1 MTGMKRL
8 AAVIVPLMLFALA
21 CGDAASTQTPLPQE
35 VAATVQ
41 PIAAETQTARPL
53 YTGGPDIEATI
64 VARVQAT
71 VRALLNATPIPSPTP
86 TQAAPTPTPEPT
98 SFTTQIGGSFNT
110 AQPPTA
116 TPSTQTSPSAT
127 PSTQTSPTTTPS
139 PTESPGQAV
148 GCNVAGEGLKIS
160 AWINGTLV
168 ASTLVQSGRYLL
180 LVEQST
186 GDSFTGQTITFT
198 VGNSTAEQVVT
209 WKEGE
214 GTELDLTAQ
223 GSGQSRLVPTGFDLV
238 SLKGGPLAQPLPP
251 HAILGSVFVGSC

>member
-1 MTGMKRL
+1 MKRL

-41 PIAAETQTARPL
+41 PIAAKTQTARPL

-110 AQPPTA
+110 AQPPTVTPQPQTPPTA
-116 TPSTQTSPSAT
+116 TPG
-127 PSTQTSPTTTPS
+127 
-139 PTESPGQAV
+139 PTESPGQSV
-148 GCNVAGEGLKIS
+148 GCNVAEEGLKIS

-251 HAILGSVFVGSC
+251 HAILGSVFVGNC

>member
-1 MTGMKRL
+1 MKRL

-21 CGDAASTQTPLPQE
+21 CGDAASTQTPLLQE

-41 PIAAETQTARPL
+41 VIAFETQTASPP

-110 AQPPTA
+110 AQPPTV
-116 TPSTQTSPSAT
+116 TPRP
-127 PSTQTSPTTTPS
+127 QTSPTVTPRPQTS
-139 PTESPGQAV
+139 PIATLGPTESPGQTV
-148 GCNVAGEGLKIS
+148 GCNVAGEGLKVS

-180 LVEQST
+180 LVKQST

-198 VGNSTAEQVVT
+198 VGNSTADQVVT

-214 GTELDLTAQ
+214 VTELDLTAP
-223 GSGQSRLVPTGFDLV
+223 GSGQSRLVPAGFDLV
-238 SLKGGPLAQPLPP
+238 SSKGGPLAQPLPP
-251 HAILGSVFVGSC
+251 HAILGSVFDGNC

>member
-1 MTGMKRL
+1 MTGIKRL
-8 AAVIVPLMLFALA
+8 AVVIVPLMLFALA

-41 PIAAETQTARPL
+41 AIAAETQTASPP
-53 YTGGPDIEATI
+53 YAGGPDIEATI

-86 TQAAPTPTPEPT
+86 TQAAHTPTPEPT

-110 AQPPTA
+110 AQPPTV
-116 TPSTQTSPSAT
+116 TPRP
-127 PSTQTSPTTTPS
+127 QTSPTATPS

-148 GCNVAGEGLKIS
+148 GCNVAGEGLKVS

-180 LVEQST
+180 LVDQST

-198 VGNSTAEQVVT
+198 VGNSTADQMVT

-214 GTELDLTAQ
+214 GTELDLTAP
-223 GSGQSRLVPTGFDLV
+223 GSGQSRLVPTGFGLV
-238 SLKGGPLAQPLPP
+238 SSKGGPLAQPLPP
-251 HAILGSVFVGSC
+251 HAILGSVFVGNC

>member
-1 MTGMKRL
+1 MTGMKGL

-21 CGDAASTQTPLPQE
+21 CGVAASTQTPLPQE
-35 VAATVQ
+35 VVATVQ
-41 PIAAETQTARPL
+41 AIAAETQTARPL

-110 AQPPTA
+110 AQPPTV
-116 TPSTQTSPSAT
+116 TPRP
-127 PSTQTSPTTTPS
+127 QTSPTATPRPQTLPTASPS
-139 PTESPGQAV
+139 PTESLGQAV

-198 VGNSTAEQVVT
+198 VGNSTAEQVTT
-209 WKEGE
+209 WKWG
-214 GTELDLTAQ
+214 GTEMLDLTAQ
-223 GSGQSRLVPTGFDLV
+223 GSGQSRLSPTGFDLV
-238 SLKGGPLAQPLPP
+238 SSKGGPLAQPLPP
-251 HAILGSVFVGSC
+251 HAIQGSVSIGNC

>member
-21 CGDAASTQTPLPQE
+21 CGDAASTQTPLLQE

-41 PIAAETQTARPL
+41 VIAFETQTASPP

-110 AQPPTA
+110 ALPPTV
-116 TPSTQTSPSAT
+116 TPRP
-127 PSTQTSPTTTPS
+127 QTSPTVTPRPQTS
-139 PTESPGQAV
+139 PIATLGPTESPGQTV
-148 GCNVAGEGLKIS
+148 GCNVAGEGLKVS

-198 VGNSTAEQVVT
+198 VGNSTADQVVT

-214 GTELDLTAQ
+214 VTELDLTAP
-223 GSGQSRLVPTGFDLV
+223 GSGQSRLVPAGFDLV
-238 SLKGGPLAQPLPP
+238 SSKGGPLAQPLPP
-251 HAILGSVFVGSC
+251 HAILGSVFDGNC

>member
-1 MTGMKRL
+1 MKRL

-21 CGDAASTQTPLPQE
+21 CGDAASTQTPLLQE

-41 PIAAETQTARPL
+41 VIAFETQTASPP

-110 AQPPTA
+110 AQPPTV
-116 TPSTQTSPSAT
+116 TPRP
-127 PSTQTSPTTTPS
+127 QTSPTVTPRPQTS
-139 PTESPGQAV
+139 PIATLGPTESPGQTV
-148 GCNVAGEGLKIS
+148 GCNVAGEGLKVS

-168 ASTLVQSGRYLL
+168 ASTMVQSGRYLL
-180 LVEQST
+180 VVEQST

-198 VGNSTAEQVVT
+198 VGNSTADQVVT

-214 GTELDLTAQ
+214 VTELDLTAP
-223 GSGQSRLVPTGFDLV
+223 GSGQSRLVPAGFDLV
-238 SLKGGPLAQPLPP
+238 SSKGGPLAQPLPP
-251 HAILGSVFVGSC
+251 HAILGSVFDGNC

>member
-1 MTGMKRL
+1 MKQL

-21 CGDAASTQTPLPQE
+21 CGDAASTQTPLLQE

-41 PIAAETQTARPL
+41 VIAFETQTASPP

-110 AQPPTA
+110 AQPPTV
-116 TPSTQTSPSAT
+116 TPRP
-127 PSTQTSPTTTPS
+127 QTSPTVTPRPQTS
-139 PTESPGQAV
+139 PIATLGPTESPGQTV
-148 GCNVAGEGLKIS
+148 GCNVAGEGLKVS

-198 VGNSTAEQVVT
+198 VGNSTADQVVT

-214 GTELDLTAQ
+214 VTELDLTAP
-223 GSGQSRLVPTGFDLV
+223 GSGQGRLVPAGFDLV
-238 SLKGGPLAQPLPP
+238 SSKGGPLAQPLPP
-251 HAILGSVFVGSC
+251 HAILGSVFDGNC

>member
-8 AAVIVPLMLFALA
+8 AVVIVPLIMFALA
-21 CGDAASTQTPLPQE
+21 CGDAASTQTPLPQK

-41 PIAAETQTARPL
+41 AIAAETQRTDRPP

-86 TQAAPTPTPEPT
+86 TRAALTPTPDPT

-110 AQPPTA
+110 AQPPTV
-116 TPSTQTSPSAT
+116 TPKPQTP
-127 PSTQTSPTTTPS
+127 PTATPS
-139 PTESPGQAV
+139 PTESPVQTV
-148 GCNVAGEGLKIS
+148 GCNVAEEGLKIS

-168 ASTLVQSGRYLL
+168 ASTLVKSGRYLL

-186 GDSFTGQTITFT
+186 GDSFDGQTITFT
-198 VGNSTAEQVVT
+198 VGNSTAEQVAT
-209 WKEGE
+209 WKWG
-214 GTELDLTAQ
+214 GTEMLDLTAQ
-223 GSGQSRLVPTGFDLV
+223 GGGQSRLVPTGFDLV
-238 SLKGGPLAQPLPP
+238 SSKGGLLAQPLPP
-251 HAILGSVFVGSC
+251 HAIQGSVFIGNC

>member
-1 MTGMKRL
+1 MKRL

-21 CGDAASTQTPLPQE
+21 CGDAASTQTPLLQE
-35 VAATVQ
+35 VSATVQ
-41 PIAAETQTARPL
+41 AIAVETQTASPP

-110 AQPPTA
+110 AQPPTV
-116 TPSTQTSPSAT
+116 TPRP
-127 PSTQTSPTTTPS
+127 QTSPTVTPRPQTS
-139 PTESPGQAV
+139 PIATLGPTESPGQTV
-148 GCNVAGEGLKIS
+148 GCNVAGEGLKVS

-180 LVEQST
+180 LVKQSA

-198 VGNSTAEQVVT
+198 VGNSTADQVVT
-209 WKEGE
+209 WKQGE
-214 GTELDLTAQ
+214 VTELDLTAP
-223 GSGQSRLVPTGFDLV
+223 GSGQSRLVPAGFDLV
-238 SLKGGPLAQPLPP
+238 SSKGGPLAQPLPP
-251 HAILGSVFVGSC
+251 HAILGSVFDGNC

>member
-8 AAVIVPLMLFALA
+8 AVVIVPLMSFALA

-35 VAATVQ
+35 VATTVQ
-41 PIAAETQTARPL
+41 AIAAETQTASPP
-53 YTGGPDIEATI
+53 YAGGPDIEATI

-71 VRALLNATPIPSPTP
+71 VQALLNATPIPSPTP

-110 AQPPTA
+110 AQPPTV
-116 TPSTQTSPSAT
+116 TPRP
-127 PSTQTSPTTTPS
+127 QTSPTATPS
-139 PTESPGQAV
+139 PTESLGQAV
-148 GCNVAGEGLKIS
+148 GCNVAGEGLKVS

-198 VGNSTAEQVVT
+198 VGNSTADQMVT

-251 HAILGSVFVGSC
+251 HAILGSVFDGNC

>member
-1 MTGMKRL
+1 MIGMKRL
-8 AAVIVPLMLFALA
+8 AVVMVPLMLFALA

-35 VAATVQ
+35 VVATVQ
-41 PIAAETQTARPL
+41 AIAAETQTARPL

-110 AQPPTA
+110 AQPPTV
-116 TPSTQTSPSAT
+116 TPQPQTP
-127 PSTQTSPTTTPS
+127 PTATPS

-223 GSGQSRLVPTGFDLV
+223 GSGQSRLVPIGFDLV

-251 HAILGSVFVGSC
+251 HAIIGSVFVGSC

>member
-1 MTGMKRL
+1 MKRL
-8 AAVIVPLMLFALA
+8 AAVIVPQMLFALA

-41 PIAAETQTARPL
+41 AIAAETQTASPP

-110 AQPPTA
+110 AQPPTGS
-116 TPSTQTSPSAT
+116 PRPQTA
-127 PSTQTSPTTTPS
+127 PTATPS
-139 PTESPGQAV
+139 PTESLGQAV

>member
-1 MTGMKRL
+1 MKRL

-41 PIAAETQTARPL
+41 PIAAKTQTARPL

-110 AQPPTA
+110 AQPPTV
-116 TPSTQTSPSAT
+116 TPRPQTSPTAT
-127 PSTQTSPTTTPS
+127 PSTQTSPTATPS

>member
-1 MTGMKRL
+1 MTGIKRL
-8 AAVIVPLMLFALA
+8 AVVIVPLMLFALA

-41 PIAAETQTARPL
+41 AIAAETQTASPP
-53 YTGGPDIEATI
+53 YAGGPDIEATI

-86 TQAAPTPTPEPT
+86 TQAAHTPTPEPT

-110 AQPPTA
+110 AQPPTV
-116 TPSTQTSPSAT
+116 TPRP
-127 PSTQTSPTTTPS
+127 QTSPTATLS
-139 PTESPGQAV
+139 PTASPGPAV
-148 GCNVAGEGLKIS
+148 GCNVAGEGLKVS

-198 VGNSTAEQVVT
+198 VGNSTADQMVT

-214 GTELDLTAQ
+214 GTELDLTAP
-223 GSGQSRLVPTGFDLV
+223 GSGHSRLVPTGFGLV
-238 SLKGGPLAQPLPP
+238 SSKGGLLAQPLPP
-251 HAILGSVFVGSC
+251 HAILGSVFVGNC

>member
-1 MTGMKRL
+1 MKGL

-21 CGDAASTQTPLPQE
+21 CGDAASTQTPLPQK

-110 AQPPTA
+110 AQPPTV
-116 TPSTQTSPSAT
+116 TPRPQTP
-127 PSTQTSPTTTPS
+127 PTVTPS
-139 PTESPGQAV
+139 PTESPGQTV
-148 GCNVAGEGLKIS
+148 GCNVAGEGLKVS

>member
-1 MTGMKRL
+1 MKRL

-41 PIAAETQTARPL
+41 PIAAKTQTARPL

-110 AQPPTA
+110 AQPPTV
-116 TPSTQTSPSAT
+116 TPRP
-127 PSTQTSPTTTPS
+127 QTSPTATPS

>member
-8 AAVIVPLMLFALA
+8 AVVMVPLMLFALA
-21 CGDAASTQTPLPQE
+21 CGDAASTQTPLPQK
-35 VAATVQ
+35 VAATV
-41 PIAAETQTARPL
+41 PAIATETQQTSSPP

-86 TQAAPTPTPEPT
+86 TQAAPIPTPDPT
-98 SFTTQIGGSFNT
+98 SFTTQTGGSFNT
-110 AQPPTA
+110 ARPPTVTPQPQTPPTA
-116 TPSTQTSPSAT
+116 TPG
-127 PSTQTSPTTTPS
+127 
-139 PTESPGQAV
+139 PTESPGQSV
-148 GCNVAGEGLKIS
+148 GCNVAEEGLKIS

-198 VGNSTAEQVVT
+198 VGNSTAEQVAT
-209 WKEGE
+209 WKWG
-214 GTELDLTAQ
+214 GTEMLDLTAQ

-238 SLKGGPLAQPLPP
+238 SSKGGPLAQPLPP
-251 HAILGSVFVGSC
+251 HAIQGSVFIGNC

>member
-1 MTGMKRL
+1 MKRL
-8 AAVIVPLMLFALA
+8 AVVIVPLMLFALA
-21 CGDAASTQTPLPQE
+21 CGDAASTQTPLPQK

-41 PIAAETQTARPL
+41 AIAAETQRTDRPP

-86 TQAAPTPTPEPT
+86 TQAALTPTPDPT

-110 AQPPTA
+110 AQPPTV
-116 TPSTQTSPSAT
+116 TPRPQA
-127 PSTQTSPTTTPS
+127 SPTATPS
-139 PTESPGQAV
+139 PTESPGQTV
-148 GCNVAGEGLKIS
+148 GCNVAEEGLKIS

-168 ASTLVQSGRYLL
+168 ASTLVKSGRYLL

-186 GDSFTGQTITFT
+186 GDSFDGQTITFT
-198 VGNSTAEQVVT
+198 VGNSTAEQVAT
-209 WKEGE
+209 WKWG
-214 GTELDLTAQ
+214 GTEMLDLTAQ

-238 SLKGGPLAQPLPP
+238 SSKGGLLAQPLPP
-251 HAILGSVFVGSC
+251 HAIQGSVFIGNC

>member
-1 MTGMKRL
+1 MKRL

-41 PIAAETQTARPL
+41 AIAAETQNASPPH
-53 YTGGPDIEATI
+53 TGGPDIEATI

-110 AQPPTA
+110 AQPPTV
-116 TPSTQTSPSAT
+116 TPRPQTSPTAT
-127 PSTQTSPTTTPS
+127 PSTQTSPTATPS

-223 GSGQSRLVPTGFDLV
+223 GSGQSRLVPTGFDQV

-251 HAILGSVFVGSC
+251 HAILGSGFVGSC

>member
-1 MTGMKRL
+1 MKRL

-35 VAATVQ
+35 VAATAQ
-41 PIAAETQTARPL
+41 PIAAKTQTARPL

-110 AQPPTA
+110 AQPA
-116 TPSTQTSPSAT
+116 TVT
-127 PSTQTSPTTTPS
+127 PRPQTSPTATPS
-139 PTESPGQAV
+139 PTESLGQAV

>member
-1 MTGMKRL
+1 MKRL

-21 CGDAASTQTPLPQE
+21 CGDAASTQTPLLQE

-41 PIAAETQTARPL
+41 VIAFETQTASPP

-110 AQPPTA
+110 AQPPTV
-116 TPSTQTSPSAT
+116 TPRP
-127 PSTQTSPTTTPS
+127 QTSPTVTPRPQTS
-139 PTESPGQAV
+139 PIATLGPTESPGQTV
-148 GCNVAGEGLKIS
+148 GCNVAGEGLKVS

-198 VGNSTAEQVVT
+198 VGNSTADQVVT

-214 GTELDLTAQ
+214 VTELDLTAP
-223 GSGQSRLVPTGFDLV
+223 GSGQSRLVPAGFDLV
-238 SLKGGPLAQPLPP
+238 SSKGGPLAQPLPP
-251 HAILGSVFVGSC
+251 HAILGSVFDGNC

>member
-1 MTGMKRL
+1 MKGL

-41 PIAAETQTARPL
+41 PIAAKTQTARPL

-110 AQPPTA
+110 AQPPTV
-116 TPSTQTSPSAT
+116 TPRPQTSPTAT
-127 PSTQTSPTTTPS
+127 PSTQTSPTATPS

>member
-21 CGDAASTQTPLPQE
+21 CGDAASTQTPLLQE

-41 PIAAETQTARPL
+41 VIAFETQTASPP

-110 AQPPTA
+110 AQPPTV
-116 TPSTQTSPSAT
+116 TPRP
-127 PSTQTSPTTTPS
+127 QTSPTVTPRPQTS
-139 PTESPGQAV
+139 PIATLGPTESPGQTV
-148 GCNVAGEGLKIS
+148 GCNVAGEGLKVS

-180 LVEQST
+180 LVKQST

-198 VGNSTAEQVVT
+198 VGNSTADQVVT

-214 GTELDLTAQ
+214 VTELDLTAP
-223 GSGQSRLVPTGFDLV
+223 GSGQSRLVPAGFDLV
-238 SLKGGPLAQPLPP
+238 SSKGGPLAQPLPP
-251 HAILGSVFVGSC
+251 HAILGSVFDGNC